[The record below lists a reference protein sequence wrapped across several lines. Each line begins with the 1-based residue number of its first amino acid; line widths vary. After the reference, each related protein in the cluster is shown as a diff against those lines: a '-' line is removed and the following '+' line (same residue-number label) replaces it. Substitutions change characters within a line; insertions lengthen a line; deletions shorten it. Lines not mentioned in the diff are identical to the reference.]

1 MHGNKHEMLRLC
13 ALLLAI
19 AALACFFLTQKAGYH
34 LDEGLTMSLAN
45 GEGDMEFRT
54 MAVEPGGLRR
64 FCLDYVF
71 DGSFFSSI
79 KNIFAIGFDF
89 LQKGENSQWYQ
100 LYQESYAP
108 SAGGMAWVDAK
119 AHFIDLATVTDDN
132 PLSRILTVYSNQA
145 SDVHPPFYYL
155 LLNLVCSFFPE
166 TYADWYPFSVNLV
179 FLLLSCLL
187 VYQTVRRYFG
197 GEWLALAAVALYGFS
212 CGFLSTAVLF
222 RMYAVLTFFC
232 VWALWCHLELIR
244 MNGRA
249 SRGLSLQLVFVN
261 VLGFYTQYYF
271 IIYSAFLALA
281 ALVFMLTRK
290 QVKNSLR
297 YLGLMAA
304 AVLLSLIIWPVSVY
318 HIFFGYRGVEAFSN
332 AAASGLMAHLRE
344 YISIVLSAFFG
355 GSKKLALLLGAALVL
370 AAAFALIRRR
380 KTSPTEQQRTPCG
393 MLIPLLLLILPAA
406 GYFLAVIKVAPYQV
420 DRYVMCV
427 YPMIAIA
434 LTCAFAF
441 IARQLAKNRRLQAAL
456 VACAVCAFSVFGV
469 LHVGPNY
476 LYREITPIDE
486 CTDVFEEGPVNLIVF
501 DGNISR
507 NFTEFPLYDEMIWL
521 VDSTWGIAGFFNG
534 ADTLLTERPRSME
547 TPIII
552 EISQFFEASSIIEMV
567 CDLLQITPESVEMV
581 RSIPDRTDAWLIRPQ
596 AQEAV

>member
-1 MHGNKHEMLRLC
+1 MHVNKHEMLRLC

-64 FCLDYVF
+64 FFLDYVF

-79 KNIFAIGFDF
+79 KNIFVMGFEF

-100 LYQESYAP
+100 LYHESYAP
-108 SAGGMAWVDAK
+108 SVGGMAWVNAK
-119 AHFIDLATVTDDN
+119 EHFLSHATVTDGN
-132 PLSRILTVYSNQA
+132 LFSRILTVYSNQA
-145 SDVHPPFYYL
+145 EDVHPPFYYL

-166 TYADWYPFSVNLV
+166 TYSDWYAFSVNLV
-179 FLLLSCLL
+179 FLLLTCLF
-187 VYQTVRRYFG
+187 VYRIVRRYFG
-197 GEWLALAAVALYGFS
+197 SEWLALAAVALYGFS

-249 SRGLSLQLVFVN
+249 SRGLSAQLIFVN

-271 IIYSAFLALA
+271 IIYSAFLALT

-344 YISIVLSAFFG
+344 YISIVLVAFFG
-355 GSKKLALLLGAALVL
+355 GSKKLALLLGAVLVP

-380 KTSPTEQQRTPCG
+380 KPTEQQRPQCG
-393 MLIPLLLLILPAA
+393 ILIPLLLLLLPAA
-406 GYFLAVIKVAPYQV
+406 GYFIVVIKVAPYQV

-441 IARQLAKNRRLQAAL
+441 IARQLVQNRHVQSAL
-456 VACAVCAFSVFGV
+456 VACAVCAFSAFGV

-534 ADTLLTERPRSME
+534 ADTLLTEKPRSME
-547 TPIII
+547 TPVII

-567 CDLLQITPESVEMV
+567 CDLLEITPESVEMI

-596 AQEAV
+596 SKETV

>member
-19 AALACFFLTQKAGYH
+19 AALASFFLTQKAGYH
-34 LDEGLTMSLAN
+34 LDEGLTLSLAN

-79 KNIFAIGFDF
+79 KNIFVMGFDF
-89 LQKGENSQWYQ
+89 LQNGENSQWYQ
-100 LYQESYAP
+100 LYHESYAP
-108 SAGGMAWVDAK
+108 SVGGMAWVNAK
-119 AHFIDLATVTDDN
+119 EHFISHATVTDEN
-132 PLSRILTVYSNQA
+132 LFSRILTVYSNQA
-145 SDVHPPFYYL
+145 EDVHPPFYYL

-166 TYADWYPFSVNLV
+166 TYSDWYPFSINLV

-187 VYQTVRRYFG
+187 VYRTTRRYFG
-197 GEWLALAAVALYGFS
+197 SEWMALAAVALYGFS

-232 VWALWCHLELIR
+232 VWALWCHMELVR

-271 IIYSAFLALA
+271 IIYSAFLALV
-281 ALVFMLTRK
+281 ALVFMLARK
-290 QVKNSLR
+290 QMKNLLR
-297 YLGLMAA
+297 YLGLMAL

-344 YISIVLSAFFG
+344 YVSIVLGAFFG
-355 GSKKLALLLGAALVL
+355 GSKKLALLLGAALVI
-370 AAAFALIRRR
+370 AAVFALIRKRR
-380 KTSPTEQQRTPCG
+380 SAPAEQQHPQCG
-393 MLIPLLLLILPAA
+393 MLIPALLLLFPAA
-406 GYFLAVIKVAPYQV
+406 GYFLVVMKVAPYQV

-441 IARQLAKNRRLQAAL
+441 IARQLAKNRRVQTAL
-456 VACAVCAFSVFGV
+456 IACAVCAFSVFGV

-476 LYREITPIDE
+476 LYREITPINE
-486 CTDVFEEGPVNLIVF
+486 CTDVFEEGPVNLLVF

-534 ADTLLTERPRSME
+534 VDTLFTSKPQNAQ
-547 TPIII
+547 TPIIV
-552 EISQFFEASSIIEMV
+552 EISQFFVADSILEMV
-567 CDLLQITPESVEMV
+567 CDILDITPESIEMI

-596 AQEAV
+596 AKEAV

>member
-1 MHGNKHEMLRLC
+1 
-13 ALLLAI
+13 
-19 AALACFFLTQKAGYH
+19 
-34 LDEGLTMSLAN
+34 
-45 GEGDMEFRT
+45 MEFRT

-145 SDVHPPFYYL
+145 SDVHPPFYYM

-187 VYQTVRRYFG
+187 VYRMVRRYFG

-232 VWALWCHLELIR
+232 VWALWCHLELVR

-355 GSKKLALLLGAALVL
+355 DSKKLALLLGAALVL
-370 AAAFALIRRR
+370 AAAFALIRRS
-380 KTSPTEQQRTPCG
+380 KTAPAEQQRTPCG

-456 VACAVCAFSVFGV
+456 VACAVCAFSIFGV

-476 LYREITPIDE
+476 LYREITPINE

-534 ADTLLTERPRSME
+534 ADTLLTERPRSIE

>member
-119 AHFIDLATVTDDN
+119 AHFINLATVTDSN

-212 CGFLSTAVLF
+212 CGFFSTAVLF

-232 VWALWCHLELIR
+232 VWALWCHLELVR

-249 SRGLSLQLVFVN
+249 SRCLSLQLVFVN

-281 ALVFMLTRK
+281 ALVFMLTQK

-332 AAASGLMAHLRE
+332 AAASGLMAHLHE
-344 YISIVLSAFFG
+344 YISIVLGAFFG

-380 KTSPTEQQRTPCG
+380 KASPAEQQHTQHG

-456 VACAVCAFSVFGV
+456 VACAVCAFSIFGV

-581 RSIPDRTDAWLIRPQ
+581 RSIPDRTDAWLIRPH

>member
-1 MHGNKHEMLRLC
+1 MRLLP
-13 ALLLAI
+13 AGWRG
-19 AALACFFLTQKAGYH
+19 LTQ
-34 LDEGLTMSLAN
+34 
-45 GEGDMEFRT
+45 
-54 MAVEPGGLRR
+54 RR
-64 FCLDYVF
+64 
-71 DGSFFSSI
+71 
-79 KNIFAIGFDF
+79 N
-89 LQKGENSQWYQ
+89 
-100 LYQESYAP
+100 
-108 SAGGMAWVDAK
+108 
-119 AHFIDLATVTDDN
+119 FIDLATVTDDN

-166 TYADWYPFSVNLV
+166 TYSDWYPFSVNLV

-187 VYQTVRRYFG
+187 VYRTVRRYFG

-304 AVLLSLIIWPVSVY
+304 AVFLSLLIWPVSVY

-370 AAAFALIRRR
+370 TAAFALIRRR
-380 KTSPTEQQRTPCG
+380 KTAPAEQQRTPCG
-393 MLIPLLLLILPAA
+393 MLIPLLLLLLPAA

-441 IARQLAKNRRLQAAL
+441 IARHLAKNRRLQAAL